1 MCNPDL
7 KPFQTYL
14 NTFSAGG
21 SDPDLKWFDGQSQ
34 GLGCIGLAPKM
45 YMNYTEAYYFC
56 NSKSMRLVEIY
67 GENQNNFI
75 KELVTNNPPDNNM
88 GYANMGYWIGLER
101 VEDTYQGTWNGTNT
115 VPSNT
120 WKWNADKSNCDVV
133 AKFTSWSDT
142 GNYYGNWPYDNM
154 DDNIHAY
161 MFVSGSP
168 LVALDWNTADD
179 IVTASPL
186 CQVFPDEGVGS
197 YHRGDCPSGMYVLLV
212 PRF

>member
-21 SDPDLKWFDGQSQ
+21 SDPDLIWVDGQSE
-34 GLGCIGLAPKM
+34 GLGCIGLAPKFPM
-45 YMNYTEAYYFC
+45 TFSEAVSFC
-56 NSKSMRLVEIY
+56 DSIGMRFVEIY

-75 KELVTNNPPDNNM
+75 KELVNNNPPDNNM

-133 AKFTSWSDT
+133 AKFTSWPDYF
-142 GNYYGNWPYDNM
+142 GNYG

-161 MFVSGSP
+161 MLSSGSP
-168 LVALDWNTADD
+168 LVAQGWNTADD
-179 IVTASPL
+179 FDTASPL

-197 YHRGDCPSGMYVLLV
+197 YHLGDCPSGMYILLV
-212 PRF
+212 P